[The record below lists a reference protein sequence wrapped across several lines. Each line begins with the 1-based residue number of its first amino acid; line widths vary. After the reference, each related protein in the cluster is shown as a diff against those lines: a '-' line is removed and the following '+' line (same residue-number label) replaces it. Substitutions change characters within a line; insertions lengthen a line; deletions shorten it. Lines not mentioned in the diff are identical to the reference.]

1 MANGRKISG
10 DTASYLIL
18 AVSTIALSFA
28 GPLVKKCEEALPFAL
43 GFIRLGLGSLL
54 VMPFGR
60 PWEAV
65 KHWRSMGWAALSG
78 FCFFLHLTAWF
89 ICLRLVSIAIATTML
104 ALLPVVVMLLEFVF
118 QGKKPLAIQLLGI
131 GISVAGTI
139 LIVFNNLG
147 QPSQLLGILLMVGA
161 LIAGG
166 FYLFF
171 SMKAQEKLTSWQ
183 TVSIIYPS
191 TCLSFG
197 VMVLI
202 TGQPI
207 TDLTANTY
215 WWILSLA
222 IIPTFFGHALLN
234 MSCKRL
240 SPVVATT
247 ATLAEPF
254 IASIVAWFWFG
265 QSISVL
271 AAIGA
276 IIVLV
281 GIFITLK
288 NSRKLPQVD
297 TSC

>member
-1 MANGRKISG
+1 MANGKKLSN
-10 DTASYLIL
+10 DTISYLIL
-18 AVSTIALSFA
+18 TVSVIGLSFA
-28 GPLVKKCEEALPFAL
+28 GPLVKKSEEAMPFAL
-43 GFIRLGLGSLL
+43 GFLRLGLGSLL

-60 PWEAV
+60 PWEAL

-78 FCFFLHLTAWF
+78 FSFFLHLTAWF
-89 ICLRLVSIAIATTML
+89 ICIRLVSIAIATTML

-118 QGKKPLAIQLLGI
+118 LGKKPLAVQLLGI
-131 GISVAGTI
+131 GISVVGTI

-147 QPSQLLGILLMVGA
+147 QPSQLLGILLMIGA

-197 VMVLI
+197 VMILV

-207 TDLTANTY
+207 TGLTANTY
-215 WWILSLA
+215 WWIVSLA

-288 NSRKLPQVD
+288 NSKKLPQVD